1 MFAQSIQ
8 PFECRATYYHN
19 MFENRK
25 TSSGEIFSQK
35 KYTAAHKTIPLNT
48 LVKVTNLS
56 NGRSV
61 LVKVNDRCPKRG
73 VIDLSYIAAE
83 QILLHKTGT
92 ARVRVEVMEEEY
104 LEFFYEQELLF
115 EVLDKLKADDKI
127 RNHQFDSLL
136 YSRKNKYEEIFA
148 FNFYVRICS
157 IEKEE
162 DAEAVFQ
169 KLPEKFE
176 NSTHMEKVLDANY
189 YHINIGPFLSVD
201 LAEKALKEL
210 KNEYNSAYIVKK
222 KEK

>member
-1 MFAQSIQ
+1 
-8 PFECRATYYHN
+8 

-92 ARVRVEVMEEEY
+92 ARVRVEIMEEEY
-104 LEFFYEQELLF
+104 FEIFDEQELLF
-115 EVLDKLKADDKI
+115 EDLDKLKADDKI

-176 NSTHMEKVLDANY
+176 NSTKTPLTW
-189 YHINIGPFLSVD
+189 
-201 LAEKALKEL
+201 
-210 KNEYNSAYIVKK
+210 KK
-222 KEK
+222 FSMRTIIT